1 MSETHLYKGKS
12 SRERLIRA
20 ALTLTEKNSFDEVT
34 IEEVV
39 KAAHL
44 SRPAFYYHFAGGKEE
59 LRAELIQRGMLKD
72 APAQDTRQAVIEAA
86 LRVFARSG
94 VLAATLEDIAAEA
107 GVSRGALCW
116 HFHSKDDLL
125 TAIVEQR
132 GPSNVLRQVLEQIEQ
147 DLQNGISIDDETFFR
162 RLAEGFYDAFTAQS
176 DLTRLCVL
184 LIYTHP
190 EAAHILA
197 DRIARG
203 RKRITEYVK
212 KRQEEGYFRKDLDA
226 SFFVHVLATS
236 FIMRAV
242 GHGLDGLLP
251 FAHLARE
258 KVIEQLVSLLLYGMV
273 RRDQPVQG
281 PVEV

>member
-1 MSETHLYKGKS
+1 MPETHLYKGKS

-20 ALTLTEKNSFDEVT
+20 ALTLAEKNSFDEIT
-34 IEEVV
+34 IDEIT

-44 SRPAFYYHFAGGKEE
+44 SRPAFYYHFIGGKEE
-59 LRAELIQRGMLKD
+59 LRAELVRRGLLSD
-72 APAQDTRQAVIEAA
+72 TPAQDTRRAVLEAA
-86 LRVFARSG
+86 LRIFARSG
-94 VLAATLEDIAAEA
+94 VLAATLDDIAAEA

-132 GPSNVLRQVLEQIEQ
+132 GPANALRQVLEQIEQ
-147 DLQNGISIDDETFFR
+147 DLQNSISIDDETFFR

-176 DLTRLCVL
+176 DLTRLCIL
-184 LIYTHP
+184 LVYTHP
-190 EAAHILA
+190 QAARVLA
-197 DRIARG
+197 DRIARE

-212 KRQEEGYFRKDLDA
+212 RRQEEGHFRKDLDA
-226 SFFVHVLATS
+226 SFFVHIMATS

-251 FAHLARE
+251 FAHLSRE
-258 KVIEQLVSLLLYGMV
+258 EVIGHLVSLLLYGIV
-273 RRDQPVQG
+273 RRDQPAQDT
-281 PVEV
+281 VEA

>member
-1 MSETHLYKGKS
+1 MTEIPLYKGKN
-12 SRERLIRA
+12 SRERLILA
-20 ALTLTEKNSFDEVT
+20 TLALVQKNAFDEIT
-34 IEEVV
+34 IDEIV
-39 KAAHL
+39 KTAHL
-44 SRPAFYYHFAGGKEE
+44 SRPAFYYHFVGGKEE
-59 LRAELIQRGMLKD
+59 LRAELVQRGLLSD
-72 APAQDTRQAVIEAA
+72 TPAQDTRRAVLEAA

-94 VLAATLEDIAAEA
+94 VLAATLDDIASEA

-125 TAIVEQR
+125 RAIVEQR
-132 GPSNVLRQVLEQIEQ
+132 GPSNALRQVLDQIEQ
-147 DLQNGISIDDETFFR
+147 DLQNGVSIDDETFFR

-184 LIYTHP
+184 LVYTHP

-212 KRQEEGYFRKDLDA
+212 RRQEEGYFRKDLDA
-226 SFFVHVLATS
+226 SFFVHILATS
-236 FIMRAV
+236 FMMRAI

-251 FAHLARE
+251 FAHLSRE
-258 KVIEQLVSLLLYGMV
+258 EVIEHLVSLLLYGMV
-273 RRDQPVQG
+273 RRDQPAQDTG
-281 PVEV
+281 GA

>member
-147 DLQNGISIDDETFFR
+147 DLQNGI
-162 RLAEGFYDAFTAQS
+162 
-176 DLTRLCVL
+176 
-184 LIYTHP
+184 
-190 EAAHILA
+190 
-197 DRIARG
+197 
-203 RKRITEYVK
+203 
-212 KRQEEGYFRKDLDA
+212 
-226 SFFVHVLATS
+226 
-236 FIMRAV
+236 
-242 GHGLDGLLP
+242 
-251 FAHLARE
+251 
-258 KVIEQLVSLLLYGMV
+258 
-273 RRDQPVQG
+273 
-281 PVEV
+281 